1 LISFSTKFSENL
13 HNELKITKNSM
24 GMGKFKPLEKK
35 DLLKIAAIFGIIVVP
50 LIFAFS
56 ISR

>member
-1 LISFSTKFSENL
+1 
-13 HNELKITKNSM
+13 M

-35 DLLKIAAIFGIIVVP
+35 DLLKIAAIFGIIAVP

-56 ISR
+56 ISH

>member
-1 LISFSTKFSENL
+1 
-13 HNELKITKNSM
+13 M
-24 GMGKFKPLEKK
+24 GMGKFTPLEKK
-35 DLLKIAAIFGIIVVP
+35 DLLKIAAIFGIIAVP

>member
-1 LISFSTKFSENL
+1 
-13 HNELKITKNSM
+13 M

-35 DLLKIAAIFGIIVVP
+35 DFLKITAIFGIIAVP

>member
-1 LISFSTKFSENL
+1 
-13 HNELKITKNSM
+13 M
-24 GMGKFKPLEKK
+24 VWYMGKFKQLEKK
-35 DLLKIAAIFGIIVVP
+35 DLLKIAAIFGIIAVP